1 MIEFR
6 NITVK
11 FKNTKLFDNFSMS
24 LNEGEKIL
32 LFGKSGTGK
41 STFLKLFL
49 GFLQPSSGEILIN
62 GEKLGRKQVWQLRK
76 TTAYVNQN
84 LEIGEGSIRE
94 YLLEFLSLKSNSNVE
109 FDEQKI
115 ARYVEFFELPPDLL
129 EKNIEE
135 LSGGEKQR
143 FAIITSILLNRDI
156 YLLDEI
162 TSGLDAD
169 MKRKVAEF
177 FVNDMKKTLIIVSHD
192 EIWTE
197 FPDIRVITL
206 NGAKK

>member
-11 FKNTKLFDNFSMS
+11 FKNTMLFDNFSMS
-24 LNEGEKIL
+24 LDEGEKVL

-41 STFLKLFL
+41 STFLKLLL
-49 GFLQPSSGEILIN
+49 GFIRPITGEILIN
-62 GEKLGRKQVWQLRK
+62 NEKFDRKKVWQLRK

-84 LEIGEGSIRE
+84 LEIGEGNIRE
-94 YLLEFLSLKSNSNVE
+94 YLAEFLSLKSNVNVE
-109 FDEQKI
+109 FSEQEI
-115 ARYVEFFELPPDLL
+115 AKLIEFFELPTDLL
-129 EKNIEE
+129 EKNIEDI
-135 LSGGEKQR
+135 SGGEKQR
-143 FAIITSILLNRDI
+143 FAIIMSILLNRDI

-169 MKRKVAEF
+169 MKRKVAGF
-177 FVNDMKKTLIIVSHD
+177 FINDLKKTLLIVSHD
-192 EIWTE
+192 EIWRE
-197 FPDIRVITL
+197 FPNIRVITL